1 MAYRMV
7 WIVPNRVLLTTFE
20 GDITQMELQQF
31 VADIRDR
38 VRNGEAPVY
47 HISNSLDMGKVH
59 LSLKAL
65 GDLIKNVSVFAELG
79 AQIDINKPRSL
90 NAFLASLGSQL
101 IRIKSYTVQSLD
113 EAVQVVRRIDPA
125 LEDAPWQIPP
135 SVGTEETKTPP
146 TGNETSAP

>member
-20 GDITQMELQQF
+20 GDVTQIELQQL

-38 VRNGEAPVY
+38 VRSGEAPVY
-47 HISNSLDMGKVH
+47 HISNSLNMGKVH

-65 GDLIKNVSVFAELG
+65 GDLIKNVSIFAELG

-90 NAFLASLGSQL
+90 NAFLASVGSQL
-101 IRIKSYTVQSLD
+101 IRVKSYMVQSLD
-113 EAVQVVRRIDPA
+113 ESVQVVKRVDPA
-125 LEDAPWQIPP
+125 LENALWQMPP
-135 SVGTEETKTPP
+135 LAGTEETRIPSA
-146 TGNETSAP
+146 GNQSSAS

>member
-20 GDITQMELQQF
+20 GDVTQIELQQF

-38 VRNGEAPVY
+38 VRSGEAPVY
-47 HISNSLDMGKVH
+47 HISNSLNMGKVH

-65 GDLIKNVSVFAELG
+65 GDLIKNVSIFAELG

-90 NAFLASLGSQL
+90 NAFLASVGSQL
-101 IRIKSYTVQSLD
+101 IRVKSYMVQSLD
-113 EAVQVVRRIDPA
+113 EAVQVVKRVDPA
-125 LEDAPWQIPP
+125 LDNVLWQMPP
-135 SVGTEETKTPP
+135 LVGTEEAKMPP
-146 TGNETSAP
+146 AGNEASAS

>member
-20 GDITQMELQQF
+20 GDVTQIELQQF

-38 VRNGEAPVY
+38 VRSGEAPVY
-47 HISNSLDMGKVH
+47 HISNSLNMGKVH

-65 GDLIKNVSVFAELG
+65 GDLIKNVSIFAELG

-90 NAFLASLGSQL
+90 NAFLASVGSQL
-101 IRIKSYTVQSLD
+101 IRVKSYMVQSLD
-113 EAVQVVRRIDPA
+113 EAVQVVKRVDPA
-125 LEDAPWQIPP
+125 LENALWQMPP
-135 SVGTEETKTPP
+135 LAGTEETRIPSA
-146 TGNETSAP
+146 GNQTSAS